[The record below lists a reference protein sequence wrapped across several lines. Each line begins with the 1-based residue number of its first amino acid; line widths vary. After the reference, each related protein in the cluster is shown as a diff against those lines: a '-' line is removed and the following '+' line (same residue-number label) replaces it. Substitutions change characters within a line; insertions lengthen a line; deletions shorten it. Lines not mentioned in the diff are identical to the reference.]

1 MFTEE
6 ATATGTVLS
15 MASRRVRSATLK
27 IHKTAPGT
35 RIASSLSCVEIFV
48 ALYYGGVLAFDAAQP
63 GWEGRDRL
71 IISKGH
77 GAISLYPI
85 LADLG
90 YFDASELSR
99 VCKEG
104 SFLGGIP
111 DCVIPGFETINGSLG
126 HGPGVAAGMAIALKR
141 RRNEATVFVLIGD
154 GELYEGAV
162 WEALMFAGEHGLDN
176 LVMILDNNKASMLG
190 FCKNILDLEPIA
202 EKFRAFRWSVETV
215 DGHDA
220 DALASSLAELKAD
233 RRGRPKLLI
242 ADTVKGKGARSLEG
256 DHLRHIKNLDADQVD
271 SLVAG
276 VE

>member
-1 MFTEE
+1 MYAGE
-6 ATATGTVLS
+6 ATATGRDLNL
-15 MASRRVRSATLK
+15 ASRRVRSETLK

-48 ALYYGGVLAFDAAQP
+48 ALYYGNVLAFDASRP

-90 YFDASELSR
+90 YFDASELSK

-126 HGPGVAAGMAIALKR
+126 HGPGVAAGMAVALKR

-162 WEALMFAGEHGLDN
+162 WEALMFAGEHALDN
-176 LVMILDNNKASMLG
+176 LVMILDNNKACMLD
-190 FCKNILDLEPIA
+190 FCKNILDMEPLA
-202 EKFRAFRWSVETV
+202 EKFRAFKWAVETV
-215 DGHDA
+215 GGHDA
-220 DALASSLAELKAD
+220 VALAASLAGLKALKS
-233 RRGRPKLLI
+233 GRPKLLI
-242 ADTVKGKGARSLEG
+242 ADTVKGKGAPSLEG
-256 DHLRHIKNLDADQVD
+256 DPLSHIKNLDADEVD

-276 VE
+276 LE

>member
-1 MFTEE
+1 MLTGA
-6 ATATGTVLS
+6 ATTLSS
-15 MASRRVRSATLK
+15 MARRVRRETLK

-48 ALYYGGVLAFDAAQP
+48 ALYYGNVLAFDAHRP

-85 LADLG
+85 LADIG
-90 YFDASELSR
+90 YFDASELSK

-126 HGPGVAAGMAIALKR
+126 HGPGVAVGMAIALKR
-141 RRNEATVFVLIGD
+141 RRNEATVFVLLGD

-162 WEALMFAGEHGLDN
+162 WEAIMFAGGHELDN
-176 LVMILDNNKASMLG
+176 LVMILDNNKACMLD
-190 FCKNILDLEPIA
+190 FCKNILDMEPLA
-202 EKFRAFRWSVETV
+202 EKFRAFRWTVQTV

-220 DALASSLAELKAD
+220 GALAASLAALKAD
-233 RRGRPKLLI
+233 RSGKPKILI
-242 ADTVKGKGARSLEG
+242 ADTVKGKGAPSLEG
-256 DHLRHIKNLDADQVD
+256 DPLSHIKNLSAAEVD
-271 SLVAG
+271 SLAAG
-276 VE
+276 LE